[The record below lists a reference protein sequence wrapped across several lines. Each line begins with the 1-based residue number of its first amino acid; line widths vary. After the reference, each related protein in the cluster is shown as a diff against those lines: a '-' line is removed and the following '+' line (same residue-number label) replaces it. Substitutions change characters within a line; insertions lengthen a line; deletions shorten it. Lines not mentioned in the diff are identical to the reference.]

1 MKSRTQP
8 KESSNRKEILKLVL
22 SLAAIAAAVGI
33 WYGRH
38 QSGDA
43 SIYDSFAR
51 CLTQKNTTMY
61 GLDWCEHCAEQK
73 EMFGGAFRYI
83 KYEEC
88 GMKGGHSEVDK
99 CKQAGLKNFPTWQFA
114 NGQRHEGVMTMVQ
127 LSQASGCPLE

>member
-1 MKSRTQP
+1 MKSKTQP
-8 KESSNRKEILKLVL
+8 KQSSNRKEILKLVI
-22 SLAAIAAAVGI
+22 SLAAIAAAVGV

-38 QSGDA
+38 QAGDV

-61 GLDWCEHCAEQK
+61 GLYWCEHCAQQK
-73 EMFGGAFRYI
+73 EMFGNAFRYI

-88 GMKGGHSEVDK
+88 GMKGGHAEVEK
-99 CKQAGLKNFPTWQFA
+99 CKQSGLKNFPTWQFA